1 MTVTMIRVRLRRARR
16 QVRATPAGLRSGTMT
31 SMAPTKMSRLAPNT
45 TMRVQKPR

>member
-31 SMAPTKMSRLAPNT
+31 SMAPNT